1 MKLLWRIQFI
11 GLGRNC
17 LVVQLQIKVALKLEL
32 SKVEELMCFRKNFDI
47 HTGKYFDIMLFVFNS
62 DVFSFL
68 IDSAHPRSPSLHP
81 SIYLPTPEQQ
91 IGCVS
96 LLSRKSW
103 RTAKDCI
110 MFLE

>member
-1 MKLLWRIQFI
+1 M
-11 GLGRNC
+11 GRNC
-17 LVVQLQIKVALKLEL
+17 LVAQLQIKVALKLEL
-32 SKVEELMCFRKNFDI
+32 SKVEELMSFRKNFDI